1 MVLNEEQWIK
11 ELREKR
17 VAYGISQGRL
27 AVASGITR
35 EYLNKIES
43 GKMKPSKELLETL
56 HKELAR
62 FNPEAPLTMLFDYV
76 KIRFPTLDI
85 QHIIKDILKLNIN
98 YMLHEDYGHYS
109 YTEHYSLGDIFIYT
123 SADEEK
129 GVLLEL
135 KGRGCRQFESYLLA
149 QQRSWYKHFSNHSG
163 KGVRLMKPSDFQKT
177 VQCRFESCLKKVVRH
192 IVKDY
197 QQGLKR
203 RKDKEIPFC
212 ELPEIFVENFA
223 VWDDY
228 ETDYTIFSVCGIDI
242 RVLDD
247 ELAEALKKL
256 PERKRNTLLM
266 YYFLEM
272 TESEIANL
280 QKITQSGVFRNRHHA
295 LETMKKILKEKQ

>member
-1 MVLNEEQWIK
+1 MRFHLLVSFLPENPLPVK
-11 ELREKR
+11 ELFVGDAISSAPCRFWHSTCKAFIDDSCPLFTANFMCDLIHNITSWGYYLIGKRECH
-17 VAYGISQGRL
+17 GTHGL
-27 AVASGITR
+27 PCT
-35 EYLNKIES
+35 
-43 GKMKPSKELLETL
+43 
-56 HKELAR
+56 
-62 FNPEAPLTMLFDYV
+62 
-76 KIRFPTLDI
+76 
-85 QHIIKDILKLNIN
+85 
-98 YMLHEDYGHYS
+98 
-109 YTEHYSLGDIFIYT
+109 
-123 SADEEK
+123 
-129 GVLLEL
+129 
-135 KGRGCRQFESYLLA
+135 
-149 QQRSWYKHFSNHSG
+149 
-163 KGVRLMKPSDFQKT
+163 MKPSDFQKT

-192 IVKDY
+192 VVKDY

>member
-1 MVLNEEQWIK
+1 MFCAGFFHTRKKIK
-11 ELREKR
+11 
-17 VAYGISQGRL
+17 
-27 AVASGITR
+27 
-35 EYLNKIES
+35 NF
-43 GKMKPSKELLETL
+43 SKEVIKSHLS
-56 HKELAR
+56 
-62 FNPEAPLTMLFDYV
+62 
-76 KIRFPTLDI
+76 FPIWCGKRD
-85 QHIIKDILKLNIN
+85 
-98 YMLHEDYGHYS
+98 
-109 YTEHYSLGDIFIYT
+109 
-123 SADEEK
+123 
-129 GVLLEL
+129 
-135 KGRGCRQFESYLLA
+135 
-149 QQRSWYKHFSNHSG
+149 KHFSNHSG